1 MPFIIQCP
9 YPECG
14 KYMLL
19 EDSDRGSTVKCLVC
33 KKPIKLDPTNPG
45 EMPAAAVSPGIASPT
60 RPAAPAAPKPAAAP
74 SPAPAAAPA
83 APAAAATAQRQI
95 VRTCTKC
102 NTPLKVPAGAE
113 KQRIRC
119 PRCQNV
125 F

>member
-9 YPECG
+9 YSECG
-14 KYMLL
+14 KFMLL

-33 KKPIKLDPTNPG
+33 KKPIKLDPTNSG
-45 EMPAAAVSPGIASPT
+45 EGPAAASPGLSSLG
-60 RPAAPAAPKPAAAP
+60 PAAPQAAAPKPAVTPSAP
-74 SPAPAAAPA
+74 G
-83 APAAAATAQRQI
+83 PAAAATAQRQT
-95 VRTCTKC
+95 VRTCPKC